1 MKKVG
6 TRDIPLK
13 LAKTISKIVNDE
25 FENGTLLQK
34 VTPITRDLLSFWF
47 NEPHTD
53 NRSINFNE
61 GQKQSLLNIIYI
73 HEVLKLSSV
82 KDVYLQFDASL
93 LGEINSSDLD
103 KSKYQI
109 PKYAVKV
116 ATGVGKT
123 WIMNSLLIWQ
133 VLNSK
138 YEKTKSGLYT
148 RNFLI
153 VAPGLIVYERLLDAY
168 LGKENSD
175 KSRDFYTSDFYK
187 NQELFIPPHFRDDI
201 FGFIQ
206 NNVVRKE
213 EIGKKITGEGMVSI
227 TNWHLFMT
235 GEDEEVIDETVSPL
249 DDPSISVNQL
259 FPIRPGTSGGNDLTN
274 LDNSYL
280 RGNQISFLSSLPD
293 LMVINDEAHHIHET
307 KTFGEIE
314 EVEWQK
320 GLNKISENKGKSF
333 IQLDFSATPYEV
345 VGSSDATQH
354 YFPHIVVDFN
364 LTTAIRSG
372 LVKMITIDKRKSLAE
387 LPSLDFNAIRDSSK
401 KVIGLSDGQKLMIRA
416 GVTKLQMIEKSF
428 ETIGKFPK
436 MMIVCEDTNVSPFVE
451 KFLIEDG
458 ILGSDIIRVD
468 SNRKGEIKID
478 DWNNEKQVLFNIDQY
493 KNPKII
499 ISVMMLREGFD
510 VSNIC
515 VIVPLRSAGA
525 KILLEQTIGRGLRL
539 MYREP
544 EYQEI
549 KKENIKRV
557 LYDKV
562 EPNGWFDI
570 LFIIEHPRFIDFYKD
585 LIDDGVIGEF
595 GNDET
600 GGRELGDL
608 IKVGLK
614 SDYTEYEIY
623 WINIIRE
630 AEEEIVSST
639 IDPSKLSVF
648 KSFTIEQLKKILG
661 TDGEEFVSQELTIGT
676 QFGNYKITANL
687 FSSSNYTEYLQ
698 RILNT
703 INNRIEVVGNRRKEL
718 PTLQIHQI
726 ELIKTIDVYIRTYL
740 FGEPFNP
747 FEDANWKI
755 LLSNNGVVTD
765 HIIKEVAKVIYEM
778 QNNFSITEA
787 EVSLIPFSKV
797 KELKM
802 RENYS
807 VPIRKTIYE
816 RFRFPSNKGLF
827 EKDFMEYADLDSEVI
842 SLLKIDEYEHRFA
855 SVSYIRTDGLL
866 ATYYPDFIVVTNEL
880 VYIVE
885 TKGKDRMDDRN
896 VKQKQLSVINKIN
909 KINELSPDKR
919 MNKKWEYV
927 LLGDNHFYGLKKNN
941 ATVKDILG
949 LAKVSEGQVKGQLFD

>member
-13 LAKTISKIVNDE
+13 LAKSISQLVNEE
-25 FENGTLLQK
+25 FNNGSMLTK
-34 VTPITRDLLSFWF
+34 VTPTTRDLLSYWF
-47 NEPHTD
+47 CEPHTE

-61 GQKQSLLNIIYI
+61 GQRQSLLNIIYI

-82 KDVYLQFDASL
+82 KDVYLHFNPQL

-103 KSKYQI
+103 KPKYQI

-133 VLNSK
+133 ILNAK
-138 YEKTKSGLYT
+138 YEDVKSGLYT

-153 VAPGLIVYERLLDAY
+153 VSPGLIVYERLLDAY
-168 LGKENSD
+168 LGKEEVEGGRN
-175 KSRDFYTSDFYK
+175 FYSSDFYQY
-187 NQELFIPPHFRDDI
+187 QELFIPPHYREEV

-206 NNVVRKE
+206 NNVVKKE
-213 EIGKKITGEGMVSI
+213 EIGKKITGDGMISI
-227 TNWHLFMT
+227 TNWHLFMS
-235 GEDEEVIDETVSPL
+235 GDDSSNIESLSPL
-249 DDPSISVNQL
+249 DDPSFAVNDI
-259 FPIRPGTSGGNDLTN
+259 FPIKPGSSGGNNLTQ
-274 LDNSYL
+274 LDNAYL
-280 RGNQISFLSSLPD
+280 RGNELNFLSSLPD

-320 GLNKISENKGKSF
+320 GLNKISENKGRSF

-345 VGSSDATQH
+345 VGGVDAKQH
-354 YFPHIVVDFN
+354 FFPHIVVDFN
-364 LTTAIRSG
+364 LTSAIKLG
-372 LVKMITIDKRKSLAE
+372 LVKMITIDKRKSLAD

-401 KVIGLSDGQKLMIRA
+401 KVIGLSEGQKLMIRA
-416 GVTKLQMIEKSF
+416 GVTKLLMIEKSF
-428 ETIGKFPK
+428 ETLGKYPK

-458 ILGSDIIRVD
+458 ISSSDILRVD

-478 DWNNEKQVLFNIDQY
+478 DWNSEKQKLFNID
-493 KNPKII
+493 KHPNPKII

-544 EYQEI
+544 EYQDI
-549 KKENIKRV
+549 KKENLKKV
-557 LYDKV
+557 LIDKE

-570 LFIIEHPRFIDFYKD
+570 LFIVEHPRFIDFYND
-585 LIDDGVIGEF
+585 LKDDGVLGEF
-595 GNDET
+595 GNDEE
-600 GGRELGDL
+600 GGKELGDI

-614 SDYTEYEIY
+614 EDYQKYDFH

-630 AEEEIVSST
+630 AEEEIVSKS
-639 IDPSKLSVF
+639 IDPSKLNPF
-648 KSFTIEQLKKILG
+648 KSFSIEQLKNILG

-676 QFGNYKITANL
+676 QFGNYKITSNL
-687 FSSSNYTEYLQ
+687 FSSTNYTEYLQ
-698 RILNT
+698 RILST
-703 INNRIEVVGNRRKEL
+703 INNRIEIVGNRKKEL

-726 ELIKTIDVYIRTYL
+726 ELIKTIDTYIRNYL

-747 FEDANWKI
+747 FDNSNWKI
-755 LLSNNGVVTD
+755 LLSNNGVVTE
-765 HIIKEVAKVIYEM
+765 HIIKEISKVIYEL
-778 QNNFSITEA
+778 QNNFSVTEA
-787 EVSLIPFSKV
+787 EVSLTPFSKV
-797 KELKM
+797 SELKM

-807 VPIRKTIYE
+807 IPIRKTIYE
-816 RFRFPSNKGLF
+816 RLRFPSNKGIF
-827 EKDFMEYADLDSEVI
+827 EKDFMTYADIDTKVI
-842 SLLKIDEYEHRFA
+842 SIIKIDEYQHRF
-855 SVSYIRTDGLL
+855 SCVSYIRTDGLMSS
-866 ATYYPDFIVVTNEL
+866 YYPDFL
-880 VYIVE
+880 VMSEDKIYIVE
-885 TKGKDRMDDRN
+885 TKGKDKIGDQN
-896 VKQKQLSVINKIN
+896 VKQKQLSVLNKLN
-909 KINELSPDKR
+909 KINELLPEKR
-919 MNKKWEYV
+919 MGKIWEYV
-927 LLGDNHFYGLKKNN
+927 LLGDNHFYGLKNNN
-941 ATVKDILG
+941 ATTIDILE
-949 LAKVSEGQVKGQLFD
+949 LAKVSEGQVKGELFN